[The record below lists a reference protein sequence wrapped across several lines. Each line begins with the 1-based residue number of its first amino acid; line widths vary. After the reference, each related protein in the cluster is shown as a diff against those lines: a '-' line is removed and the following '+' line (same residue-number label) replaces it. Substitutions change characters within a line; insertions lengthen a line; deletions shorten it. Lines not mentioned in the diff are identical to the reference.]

1 MTCSLLWPV
10 DQLWWSQRTE
20 TTLWTVPASPPQIH
34 PSISQT
40 RTNKLSDSRSPC
52 LTSLLLGLR
61 WDWCWPAGGPG
72 TGQEKDVSQRRRF
85 RGKRGKMGRR
95 AVREKEG
102 EKALEGEGERGGRE
116 KEREGLLIL
125 KLL

>member
-1 MTCSLLWPV
+1 
-10 DQLWWSQRTE
+10 
-20 TTLWTVPASPPQIH
+20 
-34 PSISQT
+34 
-40 RTNKLSDSRSPC
+40 
-52 LTSLLLGLR
+52 
-61 WDWCWPAGGPG
+61 
-72 TGQEKDVSQRRRF
+72 
-85 RGKRGKMGRR
+85 MGRR